1 MKEYIT
7 RKIKSRRPSKDKY
20 TYEYLSNEM
29 CPWYIVIWI
38 F

>member
-1 MKEYIT
+1 MKEYIV
-7 RKIKSRRPSKDKY
+7 RKIKSKHKDKY